1 MIEAI
6 LSALLSL
13 PGLPLA
19 DETKEAWNE
28 RARVIAQAID
38 SATLQATCSGPYRGA
53 DWCEPVWHGD
63 RSTLAAILIVQGY
76 FESRFAAHV
85 QAGRCRRDECDAIT
99 LSGGRVFH
107 RARSYWQLHASS
119 LVPWNEWYRLAGVE
133 FVPTADAAYAAAR
146 VVGLGLT
153 RCETLEG
160 AVAMFATGRS
170 CRWTRAAQ
178 RVRMAQNVER
188 GLREHRPDAFAA
200 GQRAPAALSSALPNA
215 EAERRARALP
225 KALLVARSA
234 ARPSGRPALAEA
246 RCRRLDDSEG
256 AGGGRR
262 GSAHCGAP

>member
-6 LSALLSL
+6 LSALLAL

-19 DETKEAWNE
+19 NESQDQWNA

-38 SATLQATCSGPYRGA
+38 SATLQATCSGPYRDA
-53 DWCEPVWHGD
+53 DWCDPVWHGE
-63 RSTLAAILIVQGY
+63 RATLAAILIVQGY

-99 LSGGRVFH
+99 LPGGRVFH

-119 LVPWNEWYRLAGVE
+119 LLPWPEWYALAGVE

-146 VVGLGLT
+146 VVGLGRT

-160 AVAMFATGRS
+160 TIAMFATGRS
-170 CRWTRAAQ
+170 CHWAGAAQ
-178 RVRMAQNVER
+178 RARMVQNIER
-188 GLREHRPDAFAA
+188 GLRPPRTDALATGQRRAA
-200 GQRAPAALSSALPNA
+200 GLSSASRHA
-215 EAERRARALP
+215 KAQRRASVVPSAF
-225 KALLVARSA
+225 LVARSA

-246 RCRRLDDSEG
+246 RCGRVDDTEGG
-256 AGGGRR
+256 AGSGRGPAR
-262 GSAHCGAP
+262 CGAP